1 MTLLQ
6 DEEIKTG
13 LARLKGWEVR
23 EGKLYREVQFG
34 SFKVALR
41 FMKEIENIAER
52 VNHHPDICVYYDKV
66 VIESVTH
73 DQGGI
78 SEKDLEIAHEIN
90 SLADRLKI

>member
-1 MTLLQ
+1 M
-6 DEEIKTG
+6 
-13 LARLKGWEVR
+13 
-23 EGKLYREVQFG
+23 QFG

-90 SLADRLKI
+90 SLADRLKILFLRNGMILDRIVT